1 MSSVFVLLSLLE
13 HHSSTSL
20 MQQTYNVFI
29 ATLLSFLVI
38 IGWNLVFYN
47 PTQRESLHEVQE
59 RESVKVYESL
69 ESTLNTER
77 IRISSN
83 KLEGSIQLTG
93 LALDDLVLKDYESD
107 DLKNQYRLLYPNK
120 TKGTYFVNPGWTIP
134 GDSGLKIPSSKTK
147 WKADSEI
154 LTPNNPVTFSWDNE
168 SGLLFK
174 VVMSLD
180 DNYMFTFKQIVENKS
195 QNDLSVGSHFTITKR
210 LPETN
215 KSMLIMHEGPVGV
228 IKDRLIELK
237 YSKITKKNKS
247 IALDEETQNR
257 RGWFGFSDKY
267 WFVSQIFENSSDGKV
282 YVSHV
287 EDKSDDIFRITNFD
301 TQKIV
306 RGGGSITKETMLF
319 AGPKKLSLLEQYAQ
333 NMRIYLFDRA
343 VDFGV
348 LYFIT
353 KPISKLLQIF
363 YQLVGNFGVAI
374 ILLTLFIRVLM
385 LPLSIK
391 SGISMFK
398 IKELQPE
405 ILKIKSIY
413 QNDKDALNKASVELF
428 RKHRVTPMSGCLP
441 TLLQVPVFF
450 ALYKVIFITIEMRQ
464 APFFLWIT
472 DLSLPDP
479 TNLFTLFGLINWNCP
494 DLLSIG
500 ILPIILGLTMVIQQ
514 KLSPSHYEDGT
525 QAFMIK
531 AMPYV
536 FMILFASFPSGLVLY
551 WVFNNILSLI
561 QQFMIGRYL
570 ITKKL
575 NAVAETRESIP

>member
-1 MSSVFVLLSLLE
+1 MSSVFVLSSLLE
-13 HHSSTSL
+13 HHSSKSL

-47 PTQRESLHEVQE
+47 PAQRESLHEVPK

-69 ESTLNTER
+69 ESTLSTER
-77 IRISSN
+77 IKISSS

-93 LALDDLVLKDYESD
+93 LALDDLILKDYKSD
-107 DLKNQYRLLYPNK
+107 DLKGQYRLLYPNK
-120 TKGTYFVNPGWTIP
+120 TKGAYFINPGWTIP
-134 GDSGLKIPSSKTK
+134 GDAGLRTPSSKTK
-147 WKADSEI
+147 WQADSEL
-154 LTPNNPVTFSWDNE
+154 LTPGNPVTFSWDNR

-174 VVMSLD
+174 VVVSVD

-228 IKDRLIELK
+228 IKDQLIELK
-237 YSKITKKNKS
+237 YSKIAKKNKS
-247 IALDEETQNR
+247 IAFDEDAQNQH
-257 RGWFGFSDKY
+257 GWFGFSDKY
-267 WFVSQIFENSSDGKV
+267 WFVSQIFENSSDGKL
-282 YVSHV
+282 YISHV
-287 EDKSDDIFRITNFD
+287 DDKSDDIFRITNFNA
-301 TQKIV
+301 QKIV
-306 RGGGSITKETMLF
+306 RGGGFITKETMLF
-319 AGPKKLSLLEQYAQ
+319 AGPKKLSLLEEYAQ

-353 KPISKLLQIF
+353 KPISKLLQVF
-363 YQLVGNFGVAI
+363 YHLVGNFGVAI
-374 ILLTLFIRVLM
+374 ILLTFFIRVLM

-464 APFFLWIT
+464 APFFLWIS

-494 DLLSIG
+494 DFLSIG

-551 WVFNNILSLI
+551 WVFNNILSLV

-570 ITKKL
+570 FTKKFK
-575 NAVAETRESIP
+575 AVAETQESLP